1 MKSALLG
8 IILFFIPFLG
18 TTQWINEIHYD
29 NNGADV
35 NECIEVAGPAGTDL
49 SGWSIVLYNGPTPYD
64 TDALSGI
71 IPDEGCGYGAISL
84 CYPANGI
91 QNGGAD
97 GIVLYDGS
105 SVVQFFSYEGVINAT
120 SGVANGMTSTDI
132 GVAEGGSTVGSSLQL
147 TGSGT
152 TYSDFTWQSE
162 GPAASMGSLNAGQSI
177 TPCGSNLITTGA
189 ITGGPFTVNCVTP
202 TTDNGTVAFTSTGT
216 FNAGNTFTVQMSDA
230 SGNFASPNN
239 VGTLTGAG
247 AEGVDP
253 SGTIN
258 ITIPSGTLSGAGYLF
273 QVVADDPATTGS
285 ASGVFTITQTG
296 GGACL
301 PESITT
307 GAVTGG
313 PFTVDCAVP
322 TTDNGTVAFTT
333 TGVYAAGNTFTV
345 QMSDASGSFAFPT
358 NVGILSGAGAEGATP
373 SGSINITIPS
383 GTASG
388 AGYLFRVVS
397 DNPVTT
403 GSNSSSVT
411 ITQTG
416 SCVLEPP
423 HMTSVI
429 INSCNAICNEGVN
442 EMVFG
447 TSGDYSIDVTA
458 ANFNFSYTNT
468 PPITASNNFTDILTN
483 NTPTTNEL
491 NNQCATTDPF
501 IDANGTTIPPN
512 SSWVLLNN
520 DICVAD
526 ALDWSGLC
534 NSGPIYVIYS
544 SDPTWLAGGNFS
556 NTTNGIRPYQTS
568 ITTTSGQT
576 CTIDYETDGSQ
587 YADSDGVFASFDA
600 NGGAAI
606 AYGDDDCMLQPIVL
620 PIELYSFEGEIQN
633 QASLLN
639 WTTITEYNFSHFNIY
654 HATDVTSFYKIGSVA
669 AAGNTELKQ
678 DYRMTHPNPVPGI
691 NYYRLS
697 AVDNNGSER
706 NHGMLALRMD
716 IHFAYF
722 NGNSI
727 VLDAPY
733 SVEVYNL
740 HGQLIA
746 QSNDEIEIPFNQ
758 KGMFLIREIESGTTQ
773 KIVIQ

>member
-1 MKSALLG
+1 MKSVLIAF
-8 IILFFIPFLG
+8 ILFVITPGL
-18 TTQWINEIHYD
+18 TTAQILTFDFVGLAGNEATANSNSNDPNISTSVISRGAGLTASG
-29 NNGADV
+29 NG
-35 NECIEVAGPAGTDL
+35 NR
-49 SGWSIVLYNGPTPYD
+49 
-64 TDALSGI
+64 
-71 IPDEGCGYGAISL
+71 
-84 CYPANGI
+84 
-91 QNGGAD
+91 
-97 GIVLYDGS
+97 
-105 SVVQFFSYEGVINAT
+105 FNAT
-120 SGVANGMTSTDI
+120 SWALGSIANAVTGNDYMEFTITPNPGCNFTISSIQIQIQRSSTGPSAVALRSSLDGFTTNLD
-132 GVAEGGSTVGSSLQL
+132 AEYPIIDNTGTQSFIFTFAHTGIATATTYRFYMYAEATGGSGGIGDGAGNDIIVNGSTNCGVISNTITIDAISSL
-147 TGSGT
+147 TYGVDCTSG
-152 TYSDFTWQSE
+152 
-162 GPAASMGSLNAGQSI
+162 
-177 TPCGSNLITTGA
+177 
-189 ITGGPFTVNCVTP
+189 
-202 TTDNGTVAFTSTGT
+202 DNGTVDITTTDVFT
-216 FNAGNTFTVQMSDA
+216 AGNIYTVE
-230 SGNFASPNN
+230 
-239 VGTLTGAG
+239 L
-247 AEGVDP
+247 
-253 SGTIN
+253 
-258 ITIPSGTLSGAGYLF
+258 
-273 QVVADDPATTGS
+273 
-285 ASGVFTITQTG
+285 
-296 GGACL
+296 
-301 PESITT
+301 
-307 GAVTGG
+307 
-313 PFTVDCAVP
+313 
-322 TTDNGTVAFTT
+322 
-333 TGVYAAGNTFTV
+333 
-345 QMSDASGSFAFPT
+345 SDASGSFAAPT
-358 NVGILSGAGAEGATP
+358 TIGTLASTSNGPLNINFTIPQATAAGSGYRIRVISSTPAVTSADNGSNIIITLSGGP
-373 SGSINITIPS
+373 
-383 GTASG
+383 
-388 AGYLFRVVS
+388 
-397 DNPVTT
+397 
-403 GSNSSSVT
+403 
-411 ITQTG
+411 
-416 SCVLEPP
+416 CVLVPP

-447 TSGDYSIDVTA
+447 TSGNYSIDVTA

-468 PPITASNNFTDILTN
+468 PPITASSNFTDILTN

-576 CTIDYETDGSQ
+576 FTIDYETDGSQ

-654 HATDVTSFYKIGSVA
+654 HATDVTSFYKIESVA

-697 AVDNNGSER
+697 AVDSNGSER

>member
-1 MKSALLG
+1 MKSVLIAF
-8 IILFFIPFLG
+8 ILFVITPGL
-18 TTQWINEIHYD
+18 TTAQILTFDFVGLAGNEATANSNSNDPNISTSVISRGAGLTASG
-29 NNGADV
+29 NG
-35 NECIEVAGPAGTDL
+35 NR
-49 SGWSIVLYNGPTPYD
+49 
-64 TDALSGI
+64 
-71 IPDEGCGYGAISL
+71 
-84 CYPANGI
+84 
-91 QNGGAD
+91 
-97 GIVLYDGS
+97 
-105 SVVQFFSYEGVINAT
+105 FNAT
-120 SGVANGMTSTDI
+120 SWALGSIANA
-132 GVAEGGSTVGSSLQL
+132 V
-147 TGSGT
+147 TGND
-152 TYSDFTWQSE
+152 YME
-162 GPAASMGSLNAGQSI
+162 
-177 TPCGSNLITTGA
+177 
-189 ITGGPFTVNCVTP
+189 
-202 TTDNGTVAFTSTGT
+202 
-216 FNAGNTFTVQMSDA
+216 
-230 SGNFASPNN
+230 
-239 VGTLTGAG
+239 
-247 AEGVDP
+247 
-253 SGTIN
+253 
-258 ITIPSGTLSGAGYLF
+258 
-273 QVVADDPATTGS
+273 
-285 ASGVFTITQTG
+285 FTIT
-296 GGACL
+296 
-301 PESITT
+301 P
-307 GAVTGG
+307 
-313 PFTVDCAVP
+313 
-322 TTDNGTVAFTT
+322 
-333 TGVYAAGNTFTV
+333 
-345 QMSDASGSFAFPT
+345 
-358 NVGILSGAGAEGATP
+358 
-373 SGSINITIPS
+373 
-383 GTASG
+383 
-388 AGYLFRVVS
+388 
-397 DNPVTT
+397 NP
-403 GSNSSSVT
+403 G
-411 ITQTG
+411 
-416 SCVLEPP
+416 C
-423 HMTSVI
+423 
-429 INSCNAICNEGVN
+429 
-442 EMVFG
+442 
-447 TSGDYSIDVTA
+447 
-458 ANFNFSYTNT
+458 
-468 PPITASNNFTDILTN
+468 NFTDILTN

-544 SDPTWLAGGNFS
+544 SDPTWLAGGNFL

-576 CTIDYETDGSQ
+576 FTIDYETDGSQ

>member
-152 TYSDFTWQSE
+152 TYSDFSWQGE

-177 TPCGSNLITTGA
+177 SPCGPITNTITINSVSSLSYGVDCTTGA
-189 ITGGPFTVNCVTP
+189 TGTVNIT
-202 TTDNGTVAFTSTGT
+202 TTDVFT
-216 FNAGNTFTVQMSDA
+216 AGNTYTVQ
-230 SGNFASPNN
+230 
-239 VGTLTGAG
+239 L
-247 AEGVDP
+247 
-253 SGTIN
+253 
-258 ITIPSGTLSGAGYLF
+258 
-273 QVVADDPATTGS
+273 
-285 ASGVFTITQTG
+285 
-296 GGACL
+296 
-301 PESITT
+301 
-307 GAVTGG
+307 
-313 PFTVDCAVP
+313 
-322 TTDNGTVAFTT
+322 
-333 TGVYAAGNTFTV
+333 
-345 QMSDASGSFAFPT
+345 SDASGSFAAPT
-358 NVGILSGAGAEGATP
+358 TIGTLASTSNGPLNINFTIPQATAAGSGYRIRVISSTPAVTSADNGSNIIITLSGGP
-373 SGSINITIPS
+373 
-383 GTASG
+383 
-388 AGYLFRVVS
+388 
-397 DNPVTT
+397 
-403 GSNSSSVT
+403 
-411 ITQTG
+411 
-416 SCVLEPP
+416 CVLVPP

-429 INSCNAICNEGVN
+429 INSCNAICAEGNN

-576 CTIDYETDGSQ
+576 FTIDYETDGSQ